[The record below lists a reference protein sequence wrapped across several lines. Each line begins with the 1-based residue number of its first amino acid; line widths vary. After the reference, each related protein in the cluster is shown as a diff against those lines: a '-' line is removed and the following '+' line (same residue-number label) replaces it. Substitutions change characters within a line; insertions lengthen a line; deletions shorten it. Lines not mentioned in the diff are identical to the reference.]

1 MFEAFQATPSMLQS
15 PSSAF
20 VMREQLKTVSKQ
32 IGVAVSQQNFFLDV
46 EIRVPR
52 NLHVTKY
59 YFSFD
64 IFCPTV
70 KKFKQMNFNS
80 QAVQK
85 QMAGQIGLQAVVRP
99 DLDQRHKS
107 ISYPSHW
114 LRDKAKELS
123 DTRFL
128 TRTHSIILI

>member
-1 MFEAFQATPSMLQS
+1 MFEAFQATPSVLQS

-64 IFCPTV
+64 IFST
-70 KKFKQMNFNS
+70 
-80 QAVQK
+80 
-85 QMAGQIGLQAVVRP
+85 I
-99 DLDQRHKS
+99 
-107 ISYPSHW
+107 
-114 LRDKAKELS
+114 
-123 DTRFL
+123 
-128 TRTHSIILI
+128 